1 MRGITGVTGAAP
13 IFREVMLHVHEER
26 GTSWYR
32 TPAGIGHCWIDPLTG
47 REVAKDRARAR
58 KELFAFRPPL
68 ARPEDYDC
76 ANRARLP
83 AEYSAW
89 LASNQNTSVPLLPS
103 RANRLRI
110 LQPAPGSFYFLDPD
124 IPANDQRL
132 VLSAESNGL
141 LEWKS
146 ASLDCRVEGDK
157 VTVMLQ
163 EGRHEIIA
171 RDKTTG
177 ETASTWIDVQPW

>member
-1 MRGITGVTGAAP
+1 
-13 IFREVMLHVHEER
+13 MLRLHEER

-32 TPAGIGHCWIDPLTG
+32 TPAGIGHCWIDPLTE
-47 REVAKDRARAR
+47 REVAKDRARASE
-58 KELFAFRPPL
+58 ELFAFRPPL

-76 ANRARLP
+76 ANRVRLP

-124 IPANDQRL
+124 IPANDQRFGFRPVRAKSL
-132 VLSAESNGL
+132 AGQSPLPENG
-141 LEWKS
+141 
-146 ASLDCRVEGDK
+146 
-157 VTVMLQ
+157 
-163 EGRHEIIA
+163 I
-171 RDKTTG
+171 
-177 ETASTWIDVQPW
+177 